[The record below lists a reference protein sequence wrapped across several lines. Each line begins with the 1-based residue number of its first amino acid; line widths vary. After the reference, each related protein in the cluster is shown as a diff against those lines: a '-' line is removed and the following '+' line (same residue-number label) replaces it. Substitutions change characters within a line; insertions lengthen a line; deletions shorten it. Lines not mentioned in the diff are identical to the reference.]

1 MQEPQDH
8 RITRRRIVQLLA
20 AAGVTGPAALDVLAQ
35 SRTRVTKDIL
45 KQSLQVI
52 GGVPLSDERL
62 AVAEAALQR
71 NLDTFQIVRD
81 FVVPDHVEPAP
92 IFMPTRHDVQE

>member
-1 MQEPQDH
+1 MHESDD
-8 RITRRRIVQLLA
+8 RRLSRRQIIQLLA
-20 AAGVTGPAALDVLAQ
+20 AAGVTGPAALEVIAQ
-35 SRTRVTKDIL
+35 SKTRVTKDIL

-62 AVAEAALQR
+62 AVVETALQR

-81 FVVPDHVEPAP
+81 FVVPDHIEPAP
-92 IFMPTRHDVQE
+92 IFVPTRHDA

>member
-1 MQEPQDH
+1 MNESDD
-8 RITRRRIVQLLA
+8 RRLSRRRIIQLLA
-20 AAGVTGPAALDVLAQ
+20 VAGVAGPAALEVIAQ
-35 SRTRVTKDIL
+35 SKTRVTKDIL

-62 AVAEAALQR
+62 AVAETALQR

-81 FVVPDHVEPAP
+81 FVVPDNIEPAP
-92 IFMPTRHDVQE
+92 IFVPTRHDA

>member
-1 MQEPQDH
+1 MRESDD
-8 RITRRRIVQLLA
+8 RRLSRRRVIQILA
-20 AAGVTGPAALDVLAQ
+20 AAGVTGPAALEVIAQ
-35 SRTRVTKDIL
+35 SKTRVTKDIL

-62 AVAEAALQR
+62 AVVETALQR

-81 FVVPDHVEPAP
+81 FVVPDNIEPAP
-92 IFMPTRHDVQE
+92 IFVPTRHDA

>member
-1 MQEPQDH
+1 MQEPDR

-20 AAGVTGPAALDVLAQ
+20 AAGVTGPAALEVIAQ
-35 SRTRVTKDIL
+35 SKTRVTRDIL

-62 AVAEAALQR
+62 AVAETALQR

-81 FVVPDHVEPAP
+81 FVIPDHVEPAP
-92 IFMPTRHDVQE
+92 IFVPTRHDAE

>member
-1 MQEPQDH
+1 MHESDD
-8 RITRRRIVQLLA
+8 RRLSRRRIIQLLA
-20 AAGVTGPAALDVLAQ
+20 GAGVTGPAALEVIAQ
-35 SRTRVTKDIL
+35 SKTRVTKDIL

-62 AVAEAALQR
+62 AVVETALQR

-81 FVVPDHVEPAP
+81 FVVPDNIEPAP
-92 IFMPTRHDVQE
+92 IFVPTRHDA